1 MNGALEVWALPPV
14 VVRKV
19 AVGVANTTLACHD
32 ANAVFAVVGPG
43 RSRPDVA
50 VHEQGR
56 ASDPAF
62 NELLLGQ
69 SPRIETFIVRLV
81 LGQEL
86 LVVLRVK
93 CSVGCVAFSARR
105 RRRATAGAGFV
116 VPDQTILAAFGQASA
131 LASVWVEEEAFSALA
146 EVDAGLAHA
155 AVSVPDLAARA
166 ASAGH
171 NKNSTD
177 ALVDGR
183 WALAVAAASQII
195 PREAIGAFLD
205 VAGALALLSIPVE

>member
-1 MNGALEVWALPPV
+1 MNRALEVWALPPV
-14 VVRKV
+14 VVREV

-32 ANAVFAVVGPG
+32 ASAACAVVGPG

-50 VHEQGR
+50 VHEQVR
-56 ASDPAF
+56 AKDPEI
-62 NELLLGQ
+62 NEVLLGK
-69 SPRIETFIVRLV
+69 SPRIETFIGVLV

-86 LVVLRVK
+86 CVVLRVK

-131 LASVWVEEEAFSALA
+131 QASVWVEEEAFSALA

-171 NKNSTD
+171 HNDSTD

-183 WALAVAAASQII
+183 WALTVAAASQII
-195 PREAIGAFLD
+195 PQEAIGAFLD